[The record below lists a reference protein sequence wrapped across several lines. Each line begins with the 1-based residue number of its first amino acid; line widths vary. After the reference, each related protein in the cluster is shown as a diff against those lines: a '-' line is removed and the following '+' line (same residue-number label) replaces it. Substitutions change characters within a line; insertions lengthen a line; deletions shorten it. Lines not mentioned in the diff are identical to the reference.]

1 MEAGKRRSLQESIM
15 KKITYVFLALVL
27 MFHSADAAEIKAFHW
42 VDDEEYP
49 PLIYRGTDG
58 KPAGIF
64 YQIMTVAFHRLGI
77 PLKVETYP
85 WARAQ
90 KIVADGKADGMVTV
104 LTNPRRRFL
113 VGSDPILQV
122 SEHIFV
128 NRNHPRLKE
137 IMAIRS
143 TQKLRAFKLV
153 ETIGSGWTKEVLK
166 DCDITWV
173 PKMDNAF
180 NMLVQDRADIFIT
193 NGFVGAAFLQKKIKN
208 GGEFSEAYKSII
220 TNPYPLRTAA
230 FRLLIRTDSPFVNK
244 LDEFNSTIHQMKR
257 DGTIK
262 HILEGLQL
270 PLSDSMYH

>member
-1 MEAGKRRSLQESIM
+1 MRFQESIM
-15 KKITYVFLALVL
+15 QKITYVFLALVL
-27 MFHSADAAEIKAFHW
+27 MFHSVNAAEIKAFHW

-58 KPAGIF
+58 KPTGIF

-90 KIVADGKADGMVTV
+90 KIIADGKADGMVTV

-113 VGSDPILQV
+113 VGSDPILLV

-128 NRNHPRLKE
+128 SRDHPRLKE

-143 TQKLRAFKLV
+143 TQKLRSFKLV
-153 ETIGSGWTKEVLK
+153 EIIGSGWTKENLNGV
-166 DCDITWV
+166 DITWV

-180 NMLVQDRADIFIT
+180 KMLLKGRADIFIT
-193 NGFVGAAFLQKKIKN
+193 NGFVGADFLQKKIEN
-208 GGEFSEAYKSII
+208 GGSLSEGYKSII
-220 TNPYPLRTAA
+220 TNPYPLRTIS
-230 FRLLIRTDSPFVNK
+230 FRLLIRKDSPFVTII
-244 LDEFNSTIHQMKR
+244 DEFNKIIHQMQR
-257 DGTIK
+257 DGTIR
-262 HILEGLQL
+262 HILEGTQL
-270 PLSDSMYH
+270 PLPDSGVYNQP